1 MTELWS
7 NERADLVT
15 MGSRYLRRLARHL
28 GPDGGVVERQLPFV
42 GVFLVALLTL
52 LIPGVVVVSLRE
64 VVLATLL
71 TVGQLVAAR

>member
-1 MTELWS
+1 MSELWS
-7 NERADLVT
+7 NERTDLIT

-52 LIPGVVVVSLRE
+52 LIPGVD
-64 VVLATLL
+64 
-71 TVGQLVAAR
+71 VASPARS